1 MTGETLLQRTLTL
14 LGYTDHT
21 GEVDTAQ
28 VGEIYRGAVHM
39 INLLL
44 ADILPMEGKEITEI
58 EALGDDLPCHV
69 STAVGVLPYGL
80 GMLVAQSE
88 GDGTAQQL
96 MAVTYNQKRRGI
108 ETVRETVKDALETP
122 AE

>member
-1 MTGETLLQRTLTL
+1 M
-14 LGYTDHT
+14 YT
-21 GEVDTAQ
+21 
-28 VGEIYRGAVHM
+28 R
-39 INLLL
+39 
-44 ADILPMEGKEITEI
+44 EITEI
-58 EALGDDLPCHV
+58 EALGDDLPCRA
-69 STAVGVLPYGL
+69 STAAGVLPYGL

>member
-28 VGEIYRGAVHM
+28 VGEIYRGAVAM

-44 ADILPMEGKEITEI
+44 CDILPMEGKEIAEI
-58 EALGDDLPCHV
+58 ESLGDDLPCRAL
-69 STAVGVLPYGL
+69 TAAGVLPYGL
-80 GMLVAQSE
+80 GMLIAQSE

-96 MAVTYNQKRRGI
+96 MAVTYNQKRRSI
-108 ETVRETVKDALETP
+108 ETARETVKDALETP

>member
-39 INLLL
+39 INLL
-44 ADILPMEGKEITEI
+44 G
-58 EALGDDLPCHV
+58 CFFSRSV
-69 STAVGVLPYGL
+69 S
-80 GMLVAQSE
+80 LV
-88 GDGTAQQL
+88 
-96 MAVTYNQKRRGI
+96 
-108 ETVRETVKDALETP
+108 
-122 AE
+122 